1 MLLSEVS
8 NVGGVDLVRDGEFHT
23 LGFLSYP
30 HSGMLVFVES
40 SRFLA
45 KLGPTPEAICV
56 ITTPDL
62 AGKMNFTGGYATCE
76 NPRRSFHLIHT
87 HLAARGFYWTDFDTE
102 IHPTA
107 CIHPRA
113 YVAERN
119 VRIGARTQV
128 EANATI
134 LERSLIGSEVTIRA
148 GAIIGSVGFMAMPRG
163 ESMREMIHAGGILL
177 GDRVQVMANAV
188 VASAIFH
195 DCTQI
200 GPGARIGNCA
210 FVSHNVRVG
219 IGSTIGH
226 GALVAGYVEIG
237 DDVWIGPGAS
247 LVNGISIGHRAHVAV
262 GSVVIGNVE
271 PEQRV
276 AGNFAVGHR
285 ALLKHLAS
293 IRSGG

>member
-8 NVGGVDLVRDGEFHT
+8 NVGGADLVRDGEFQT

-45 KLGPTPEAICV
+45 KLRRTPEAVCV
-56 ITTPDL
+56 IITPDL
-62 AGKMNFTGGYATCE
+62 AANLKFAGGWAISE

-87 HLAARGFYWTDFDTE
+87 HLAAQGFYWTDFDTE
-102 IHPTA
+102 IHPSA

-113 YVAERN
+113 FVAGRN
-119 VRIGARTQV
+119 VRIGARTQI

-134 LERSLIGSEVTIRA
+134 LERSLIGSDVSIRA
-148 GAIIGSVGFMAMPRG
+148 GAVIGSVGFMGMPGRVHL
-163 ESMREMIHAGGILL
+163 EEMIHAGGILL

-188 VASAIFH
+188 VASGIFH
-195 DCTQI
+195 DSTQI

-210 FVSHNVRVG
+210 FVSHGVQVG
-219 IGSTIGH
+219 SGSSIGH
-226 GALVAGYVEIG
+226 GAMVAGYVEIG
-237 DDVWIGPGAS
+237 EDAWIGPGAS
-247 LVNGISIGHRAHVAV
+247 LVNGISVGHRAHVAL
-262 GSVVIGNVE
+262 GSVVIGNVG

-293 IRSGG
+293 IR

>member
-1 MLLSEVS
+1 MLLSEVTS
-8 NVGGVDLVRDGEFHT
+8 VGGADLVRDGEFHA
-23 LGFLSYP
+23 LGFLTYTHP
-30 HSGMLVFVES
+30 GMLVFVES

-45 KLGPTPEAICV
+45 KLGRTPEAACV
-56 ITTPDL
+56 IIAPPL
-62 AGKMNFTGGYATCE
+62 AANLNFTGGCAISD
-76 NPRRSFHLIHT
+76 NPRQSFHLIHT

-113 YVAERN
+113 YVAARN
-119 VRIGARTQV
+119 VRIGAHTHI

-134 LERSLIGSEVTIRA
+134 LERSLIGSEVSIRA
-148 GAIIGSVGFMAMPRG
+148 GAVIGSVGFMAMPRG
-163 ESMREMIHAGGILL
+163 ESMGEMIHAGGILL
-177 GDRVQVMANAV
+177 GDRVQVMSNAV
-188 VASAIFH
+188 VAAAIFH

-200 GPGARIGNCA
+200 GAGARVGNCA
-210 FVSHNVRVG
+210 FVSHSVRVG
-219 IGSTIGH
+219 RGSTIGH
-226 GALVAGYVEIG
+226 GAVVAGYVEIG
-237 DDVWIGPGAS
+237 DDVWIGPSAS
-247 LVNGISIGHRAHVAV
+247 LVNGIRIGHRAHVAV

>member
-8 NVGGVDLVRDGEFHT
+8 SLGGADLVRDGEFQT
-23 LGFLSYP
+23 LGFLSCP
-30 HSGMLVFVES
+30 HPGMLVFVES

-45 KLGPTPEAICV
+45 RLARTPDAVCV
-56 ITTPDL
+56 ITTPNL
-62 AGKMNFTGGYATCE
+62 AGDLKFNGGCVTSE
-76 NPRRSFHLIHT
+76 NPRRSFHLIHS

-113 YVAERN
+113 YVAARN
-119 VRIGARTQV
+119 VRIGAHTNI
-128 EANATI
+128 EPNATV

-148 GAIIGSVGFMAMPRG
+148 GAVVGSVGFMAMPSAELSG
-163 ESMREMIHAGGILL
+163 EMVHAGGISL
-177 GDRVQVMANAV
+177 GDRVQVMSNAV

-195 DCTQI
+195 DCTEI
-200 GPGARIGNCA
+200 GPGARVGNCA
-210 FVSHNVRVG
+210 FVSHGVRVG
-219 IGSTIGH
+219 RGSSIGH
-226 GALVAGYVEIG
+226 GAVVAGYVQIG
-237 DDVWIGPGAS
+237 EDAWIGPGAS
-247 LVNGISIGHRAHVAV
+247 LVNGICIGHRAHVAV
-262 GSVVIGNVE
+262 GGVVIGNVE